1 MKKFLISSL
10 LFLAPIS
17 SAFAFTT
24 DAQDIDNN
32 LSVTYSDNIK
42 DVNQYLNQRLSLI
55 VINNRIEPYLID
67 NVAIIMTNQIQPQPS
82 YNNKV
87 QIRTSTDY
95 TIPFKKCFLTCKVLI
110 SFDYKEPIEYRF
122 FSGNERSSY
131 VLDPSDNKN
140 FSENLQKSKTV
151 SVQIN
156 SKLDE
161 NLVYRFN
168 TSEINY
174 KKLKHNNGNN

>member
-1 MKKFLISSL
+1 MKKILMGSL
-10 LFLAPIS
+10 LFLASINPT
-17 SAFAFTT
+17 FAFTT

-55 VINNRIEPYLID
+55 IINNRIESDLID

-110 SFDYKEPIEYRF
+110 SFDYKTPVEYRF
-122 FSGNERSSY
+122 FSGNERSAY
-131 VLDPSDNKN
+131 VLDPSDNKD
-140 FSENLQKSKTV
+140 FSTRLQNSKTISIQIKSKED
-151 SVQIN
+151 Q
-156 SKLDE
+156 
-161 NLVYRFN
+161 NLIFRFN
-168 TSEINY
+168 SSEINY
-174 KKLKHNNGNN
+174 KKLKHITGNN